1 MGGVNMTDM
10 QVMQDSFSCQWMID
24 LSSNNNNDRWSWIPR
39 HYFKFFGND
48 LACFNTTIGPSCF
61 KGINQIKSE
70 FWLSVAKAWLKNN
83 KIKTPTIA
91 NETCIWNNPLII
103 YQNQVL
109 HFREWSCKGI
119 MKIRD
124 LLIENVRLMTF
135 EQIQAAVGVSP
146 GLYLQYVVVYNAVQS
161 FLRSCPL
168 DNQTVDE
175 NSKMP
180 LILNNKPSRKVRDLR
195 KNISESKYSEPCAIK
210 FWKNNF
216 VIEINN
222 ENWKMPSI
230 TTSEIRLRELQ
241 WKILHNI
248 YPTHILLNKMGKVTS
263 PNCPY
268 CPNKRDFIEH
278 FFLECKKINQLWKH
292 VETIYNARFGKR
304 IPISMTDVLT
314 GKRQLF
320 RY

>member
-83 KIKTPTIA
+83 KIKTPTIV

-109 HFREWSCKGI
+109 YFREWSCKGI

-146 GLYLQYVVVYNAVQS
+146 GLYLQYIVVYNAVQS

-175 NSKMP
+175 IPKCP
-180 LILNNKPSRKVRDLR
+180 LS
-195 KNISESKYSEPCAIK
+195 
-210 FWKNNF
+210 
-216 VIEINN
+216 
-222 ENWKMPSI
+222 
-230 TTSEIRLRELQ
+230 
-241 WKILHNI
+241 
-248 YPTHILLNKMGKVTS
+248 
-263 PNCPY
+263 
-268 CPNKRDFIEH
+268 
-278 FFLECKKINQLWKH
+278 
-292 VETIYNARFGKR
+292 
-304 IPISMTDVLT
+304 
-314 GKRQLF
+314 
-320 RY
+320 